1 MISHYIIRMKNVI
14 MQQNVT
20 MLCKNAAEVKRK
32 FTLFRNLR
40 KNSLPLQFAKIK
52 HNLTQFVLQSIN
64 CHRQTEQSI
73 LIQPVLVLQLP
84 YG

>member
-1 MISHYIIRMKNVI
+1 MKTALSREKVRM
-14 MQQNVT
+14 M
-20 MLCKNAAEVKRK
+20 CKNTAEVKRK
-32 FTLFRNLR
+32 YTLFCNLR

-52 HNLTQFVLQSIN
+52 HNLAQIVLQSIN